1 MAFNFPISISE
12 FSANSEFT
20 VRVEQMNVLMEQ
32 NLS

>member
-20 VRVEQMNVLMEQ
+20 VRVKQINVLMD
-32 NLS
+32 